1 MAFDGIVVADLV
13 HEFRNELIGGRIAKI
28 AQPETDELLLTIK
41 TNDGQRRLLISADA
55 SLPLI
60 YLTDANKPAPMT
72 APNFCMLL
80 RKHIG
85 GGRIVDIR
93 QPKLERI
100 IHFTIEHLDELGD
113 LCRKELIVEI
123 MGKHS
128 NIIFCTSD
136 GTIIDSIKHVSA
148 QMSSVREVLPGREYF
163 IPDTMHKAD
172 PLTVDA
178 DTFTGLLKEKPMP
191 VSKAVYTSFTGISPV
206 TAEEICHLAGL
217 DSAIPAKEYS
227 EDILF
232 HLYTQFTI
240 YLSTIKEG
248 RFTPAIYYDGREP
261 KEFAALPLTH
271 FDMYE
276 CREYASISEVL
287 STFYSTRSLLMR
299 IRQKSAD
306 LRHIVQTALERN
318 RKKYDLQLRQLKDTE
333 NREKFRI
340 YGELINAYGYNVE
353 EDARKLDALN
363 YYTNEMVSIPLDP
376 TKTPQENAQRYFAKY
391 NKQKRTFEALSELSK
406 ETLEDINYLESVQ
419 TALDIAL
426 TEEDLAQ
433 IREELAGAGYIR
445 RRFTKKKVRI
455 KNEPLHYISS
465 DGYHIYVGK
474 NNLQN
479 EELTFHFASG
489 NDWWFHAKQ
498 APGSHVIVKSNGDE
512 LPDRTF
518 EEAGRL
524 AAYYS
529 SMRGSDKVEIDYVQK
544 KHVKK
549 PNGAKPGF
557 VVYYTNYSLV
567 IDSDISGITFCQ
579 NADSRNKG

>member
-136 GTIIDSIKHVSA
+136 GKIIDSIKHVSA

-276 CREYASISEVL
+276 CREYTSISEVL

-567 IDSDISGITFCQ
+567 IDSDISGITSCL
-579 NADSRNKG
+579 SS